1 MCFLHRQAFKA
12 LLTLF
17 TAIIFVPFGT
27 AVEAVATAVETVI
40 TAVEAVV
47 TAVEAVEAVIT
58 AALFRTYLR
67 RPAYCYIGSIGR
79 PVERVE
85 QVGQLGHVNAT

>member
-27 AVEAVATAVETVI
+27 AFEAVATAVETVI

-47 TAVEAVEAVIT
+47 TAVEAVIT
-58 AALFRTYLR
+58 AELFRTYLR